1 MWCLRW
7 PDSHPIS
14 FWFVQCLILLIFVFV
29 LSIRSLGQQ
38 PTGPPDAQQTPP
50 ASSQAQPQE
59 SPTAQRGEPTPDA
72 TAPSVAHEPEVPK
85 PAATETPDRLSPP
98 RKAQTFEFTKVDLEL
113 LRQVDAFDKY
123 MEEKGWVYNDPETN
137 TYLEGLGLSLV
148 PKETP
153 ENVKWRFR
161 AVRDLEVNAFA
172 MPNGSIYVNSGLI
185 ARMENEAQLAGVL
198 AHEITHVTNR
208 HSYLSY
214 RSYRKKM
221 VAIDIMVAA
230 ASAASYA
237 GVNYGIVEGMGNLLP
252 MIVIGTIFGYSREL
266 EHEADVYAVNTMH
279 RQGYDLREFSRGFE
293 LLRKGP
299 EVDLSKE
306 PVFWASHP
314 KLAERVKYVAAEA
327 DLLQPASGTWRIERA
342 AYRQNTRN
350 VIRHDAGL
358 AIMLGRPRTA
368 VATAQRLIAE
378 EPNNAENFVLLGDAY
393 RTLGAR
399 TPVPDDDELTDNRK
413 NEARKRMRKMTITEY
428 DKALLADPHGTEHWE
443 ANVVLSEEAFHK
455 ALTMDPANATA
466 HRGLGFL
473 FERKERRTEAIE
485 QFRKYL
491 ELAPAAKD
499 ARQIRMHIELLE
511 KSVVAEKPSDKPAPP
526 Q

>member
-1 MWCLRW
+1 MWPLRF
-7 PDSHPIS
+7 PDSHRNS
-14 FWFVQCLILLIFVFV
+14 FWLVQCLILLIVILV

-38 PTGPPDAQQTPP
+38 ANDPSTAQQAP
-50 ASSQAQPQE
+50 ASAQSEPQQPATQQ
-59 SPTAQRGEPTPDA
+59 SDA
-72 TAPSVAHEPEVPK
+72 PK
-85 PAATETPDRLSPP
+85 PTTGETPDRLAAP
-98 RKAQTFEFTKVDLEL
+98 RKAQNFEFGKADLEL

-123 MEEKGWVYNDPETN
+123 MEEKGWVYKDPETDA
-137 TYLEGLGLSLV
+137 YLERLGLSLV

-161 AVRDLEVNAFA
+161 AVRDLDVNAFA

-198 AHEITHVTNR
+198 AHEVTHVTNR
-208 HSYLSY
+208 HSYLAY

-237 GVNYGIVEGMGNLLP
+237 GVNYGIVQGMGNLLP
-252 MIVIGTIFGYSREL
+252 MIVVSTIFGYSREL
-266 EHEADVYAVNTMH
+266 EHEADVYAVNTINL
-279 RQGYDLREFSRGFE
+279 QGYDLREFSRGFE

-314 KLAERVKYVAAEA
+314 KLAERVRFVAAQAE
-327 DLLQPASGTWRIERA
+327 LLQPKSGTWRIERA
-342 AYRQNTRN
+342 GYRQNTRN
-350 VIRHDAGL
+350 AIRHNAGL
-358 AIMLGRPRTA
+358 AIVLGRPRTA

-378 EPNNAENFVLLGDAY
+378 EPDNAENLVLLGDAY

-399 TPVPDDDELTDNRK
+399 TPLPDDDELSDSSK
-413 NEARKRMRKMTITEY
+413 NEARKRMRKMTIAEY
-428 DKALLADPHGTEHWE
+428 DKALLADPHGAEHWE

-455 ALTMDPANATA
+455 ALVMDPANANA

-473 FERKERRTEAIE
+473 FERKERHADAIE
-485 QFRKYL
+485 QFKKYL
-491 ELAPAAKD
+491 DLAPTAKD
-499 ARQIRMHIELLE
+499 ARQIRMHIESLE
-511 KSVVAEKPSDKPAPP
+511 KSASAEKPSSEKTGPV